1 MSVRRIRHVD
11 GFKDRHGCQRFYFRR
26 GHGPRIPLSGRT
38 GDADFIADYQA
49 AFRSERAVAKYLAKR
64 RAGPGTFGGLVAE
77 FFDSPQL
84 CRLATT
90 TQINYQRVIERF
102 VHDENIE
109 HRLVAAMNH
118 EHVRRL
124 IAKRADTPGA
134 ANDLLKKIRILMKF
148 AIATGWRPDD
158 PTVGVTNFATGACH
172 AWTDDEIEAFEARW
186 PEGTCG
192 RTAFALLLCTGQR
205 RSDVVRMAWDDV
217 DVGSIRVVQGKTGA
231 KLPVPLHPDLSAAL
245 SAWPQRGERILLT
258 SIGKP
263 FTSNRFGN
271 FMANKIAD
279 AGLPDRC
286 VTHGLRNAAAR
297 RLAEAGCI
305 AAITGHRTLV
315 EVSRYTKA
323 ADQVCLALT
332 AIDCLTARQS
342 AQRAP
347 TPAKRV
353 RKNPEK
359 SN

>member
-1 MSVRRIRHVD
+1 MRLALP
-11 GFKDRHGCQRFYFRR
+11 GLPGE
-26 GHGPRIPLSGRT
+26 
-38 GDADFIADYQA
+38 ADFMTAYQA
-49 AFRSERAVAKYLAKR
+49 ALHSEKVAAKLVIKR
-64 RAGPGTFGGLVAE
+64 QGNLGTFDRLVTEYFVSPE
-77 FFDSPQL
+77 FR
-84 CRLATT
+84 RLGPN
-90 TQINYQRVIERF
+90 TQINY
-102 VHDENIE
+102 
-109 HRLVAAMNH
+109 
-118 EHVRRL
+118 RRI

-134 ANDLLKKIRILMKF
+134 ANDLLKKIRILIHF
-148 AIATGWRPDD
+148 AIDNGWRADD
-158 PTVGVTNFATGACH
+158 PTLRLKKFADGEFHT
-172 AWTDDEIEAFEARW
+172 WTDEEISVFEARW
-186 PEGTCG
+186 SKGSCE
-192 RTAFALLLCTGQR
+192 RTEFALLPCTGQR

-353 RKNPEK
+353 GKNPEK